1 MKHFFISLLL
11 LISLLPSAFA
21 APVGK
26 ASPALSA
33 LGKESLPIHIVSDRL
48 EADDMARK
56 VKFIGHVIVRRG
68 DVTLYAHEVL
78 VTYLQGKGEGKG
90 DIEEIIA
97 TGEVR
102 IIQNERI
109 ATAARATLYQKE
121 GKIVLNGS
129 ARLLQGKDSV
139 EGEEIT
145 VLINEEKSIIKA
157 QPGGRVNA
165 IFHPSEPGVKP

>member
-1 MKHFFISLLL
+1 MKPLFLSFFL
-11 LISLLPSAFA
+11 LISLFSSAFA
-21 APVGK
+21 AAVGE
-26 ASPALSA
+26 ASSTLSA
-33 LGKESLPIHIVSDRL
+33 LGKESLPIKIVSDRL

-78 VTYLQGKGEGKG
+78 VTYLQGKG
-90 DIEEIIA
+90 DIEEIA
-97 TGEVR
+97 ASGEVR

-109 ATAARATLYQKE
+109 ATAERATLYQKE
-121 GKIVLNGS
+121 GKIVLVGS
-129 ARLLQGKDSV
+129 ARLVQGKDSI

-157 QPGGRVNA
+157 PQGGRVNA
-165 IFHPSEPGVKP
+165 IFHPSESGGAR

>member
-1 MKHFFISLLL
+1 MKLLFLSLFL

-21 APVGK
+21 APAGEGSSLK
-26 ASPALSA
+26 A
-33 LGKESLPIHIVSDRL
+33 LGKESLPIKIVSDRL

-68 DVTLYAHEVL
+68 DVTLYAQEVL
-78 VTYLQGKGEGKG
+78 VTYLQGKG

-97 TGEVR
+97 SGEVR

-109 ATAARATLYQKE
+109 ATAERATLYQKE
-121 GKIVLNGS
+121 GKIVLTGA
-129 ARLLQGKDSV
+129 ARLLQGKDSID
-139 EGEEIT
+139 GEEIT

-157 QPGGRVNA
+157 VQGGRVNA
-165 IFHPSEPGVKP
+165 IFHPSEPGEKR